1 MEKRV
6 LVLGG
11 TGMLG
16 EPVARNLKQDG
27 FQVRI
32 MTRNLEKALKLF
44 DDSFEKVTG
53 DVSDA
58 SDIEKALNGCYG
70 VHINLQPSIELSA
83 AENILKV
90 ASRVGLQRIT
100 YISGATTF
108 IENPK
113 IPLAIRKLKVEKLIE
128 EIGIPY
134 TFFCP
139 TGAMENILSMV
150 RGNRATVIGKKPVYV
165 HWFAV
170 DDLGRMVAKSY
181 NTEGAVNK
189 KLCIHGPEKLSSREA
204 LNRYCSAIHPEIKK
218 ISSIP
223 FWFAKIIAVMTKNES
238 LKNDVPVMAYF
249 AKVGEPGDP
258 TEANNIL
265 DAPTTT
271 LDEWIKK
278 RKSKINVAT

>member
-6 LVLGG
+6 LLLGG

-32 MTRNLEKALKLF
+32 MTRNREKALKLF

-128 EIGIPY
+128 ETGIPY

-139 TGAMENILSMV
+139 TGAMENISSNPLS
-150 RGNRATVIGKKPVYV
+150 G
-165 HWFAV
+165 
-170 DDLGRMVAKSY
+170 
-181 NTEGAVNK
+181 
-189 KLCIHGPEKLSSREA
+189 
-204 LNRYCSAIHPEIKK
+204 
-218 ISSIP
+218 
-223 FWFAKIIAVMTKNES
+223 
-238 LKNDVPVMAYF
+238 
-249 AKVGEPGDP
+249 
-258 TEANNIL
+258 
-265 DAPTTT
+265 
-271 LDEWIKK
+271 
-278 RKSKINVAT
+278 